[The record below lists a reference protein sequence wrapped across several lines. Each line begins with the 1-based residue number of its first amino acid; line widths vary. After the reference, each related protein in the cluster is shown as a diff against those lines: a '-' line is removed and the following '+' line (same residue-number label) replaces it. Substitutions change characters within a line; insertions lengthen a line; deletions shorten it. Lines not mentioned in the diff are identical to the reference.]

1 MKDLIA
7 LIDLKGT
14 QGIKLDELSKR
25 WFCTSKHAKTKLRR
39 LEELGLIRY
48 LPGRGRGNTSRI
60 ECLVDF
66 EDWMVK
72 EAEQLIKEG
81 RVEQVFDWLN
91 HEMPVALHKRLLAK
105 MEQAFSIRDGLEDK
119 ILIPSRRQL
128 SSIDPLYANI
138 SREVAISEA
147 VFEPIVRLEDG
158 KILPH
163 LAYRFEQEQQLLRF
177 YLRKGIELHDGR
189 PLTGEIVKQS
199 YSRLMEASSL
209 SFLFDQVKE
218 MRTPHPLVVEIE
230 TAGGTELLLSYLAR
244 QVSAITPDGEIG
256 TGPFKLE
263 RCGESRI
270 KLRAFSHYH
279 FGHPL
284 LDVIDFRHLPDL
296 QTDAWGWSVNG
307 EAGEVQETSIEEQG
321 ARYLILNPKLS
332 YRQRAAI
339 ASCID
344 KERFLSLGE
353 DRVRTAY
360 GFLPSLSRQQVVLTQ
375 ESFEFDRPL
384 SIYHLPFDGACL
396 DAFELARQL
405 EQAGI
410 ASRLVQYE
418 LADLKQGRFD
428 EADLMLCGE
437 MLDSDPDLAFV
448 EFWQS
453 PRTLVGRHF
462 GKMEGLKQ
470 LLAAYDTTSRSEWK
484 TLHLAVERWMQE
496 TAYVLPLYHAKLTRR
511 FPVRLG
517 QIEIGNSGWPAFA
530 KLEPV
535 WPLIGEHHSND

>member
-72 EAEQLIKEG
+72 EAERLIKEG
-81 RVEQVFDWLN
+81 RVELIFDWLN
-91 HEMPVALHKRLLAK
+91 DEMPVSLHKRLLAK
-105 MEQAFSIRDGLEDK
+105 MEQSFSIRDGLEDK
-119 ILIPSRRQL
+119 ILIPSRRKFA
-128 SSIDPLYANI
+128 SIDPLYANI

-147 VFEPIVRLEDG
+147 VFEPIVRLENG

-163 LAYRFEQEQQLLRF
+163 LAYRFEQEDQLLRF
-177 YLRKGIELHDGR
+177 YIRKGIELHDGR
-189 PLTGEIVKQS
+189 PLTGEIIKQS
-199 YSRLMEASSL
+199 YIRLMEASSL

-218 MRTPHPLVVEIE
+218 IRTPHPLVVEIE

-244 QVSAITPDGEIG
+244 QTSAITPDGEIG
-256 TGPFKLE
+256 TGPFKLQ
-263 RCGESRI
+263 RCEASRI
-270 KLRAFSHYH
+270 KLRAFGHHH
-279 FGHPL
+279 FGRPL
-284 LDVIDFRHLPDL
+284 LDVIDFRYLPDL
-296 QTDAWGWSVNG
+296 EADAWGWSVNG
-307 EAGEVQETSIEEQG
+307 EAGDVQETSIEEQG

-332 YRQRAAI
+332 YQQRATI
-339 ASCID
+339 AWCID
-344 KERFLSLGE
+344 KERFLELGE
-353 DRVRTAY
+353 DRLRTAY
-360 GFLPSLSRQQVVLTQ
+360 GFLPSLSRRQVVLPP
-375 ESFEFDRPL
+375 ERFEFDRPL
-384 SIYHLPFDGACL
+384 SIYHLPFDSACL
-396 DAFELARQL
+396 DAVELARQL
-405 EQAGI
+405 ARSGI
-410 ASRLVQYE
+410 ASRLVRYE
-418 LADLKQGRFD
+418 LADLKKGTFD

-453 PRTLVGRHF
+453 PRTLVGRRF

-470 LLAAYDTTSRSEWK
+470 LLAAYNTTSRAEWK
-484 TLHLAVERWMQE
+484 ALHLAVERWMQE
-496 TAYVLPLYHAKLTRR
+496 TSYILPLYHAKLTRR
-511 FPVRLG
+511 FPLRLG

-535 WPLIGEHHSND
+535 WPLFSEDRSKD